1 MKLKYA
7 VIYQSL
13 TGNTERIARTIYEAI
28 ESDMQDFTDAMDFS
42 KQIQTRIETE

>member
-28 ESDMQDFTDAMDFS
+28 ESDM
-42 KQIQTRIETE
+42 KQLIDI

>member
-28 ESDMQDFTDAMDFS
+28 ESDM
-42 KQIQTRIETE
+42 KQLIDIDVGNTLN